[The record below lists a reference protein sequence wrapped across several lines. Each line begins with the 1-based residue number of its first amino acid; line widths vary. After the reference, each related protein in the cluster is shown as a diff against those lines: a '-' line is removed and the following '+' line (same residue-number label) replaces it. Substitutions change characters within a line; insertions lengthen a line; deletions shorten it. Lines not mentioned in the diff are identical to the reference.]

1 MEKRLLMVFVTLL
14 LTALTV
20 QAVPAKPGV
29 KKTVKLADGSTI
41 ELTLRGDEHYSYYTD
56 ASGAPFQIEKGIAR
70 KITPE
75 EVTTQWTARKR
86 ANLNRAAASRRAG
99 SITRRIGE
107 PSASTTGTHR
117 SLVVL
122 LEFQDVKFTTPNV
135 RETYQR
141 VFNEADYHEGGMTGS
156 VRDYF
161 LKQSYNQLTIDFDV
175 AGPYTVN
182 EVEKYYGEPI
192 RDEETGEVK
201 FHDRDPSIAIVEAL
215 DQAIEDKSLNFAD
228 YDWDG
233 DGVVDQVFFIFAGY
247 SEAQGAD
254 ENTIWPHEN
263 TLIGYGWDFYLED
276 DEGNRLLVFDTY
288 ACASELCDDG
298 KPDENGNIAAVMDGI
313 GTACHEFSHCLGLP
327 DMYDTDFSG
336 GFGMSYWDIMDQ
348 GAYIDNARTP
358 AGYSSYER
366 WFSGWLEPVEIKEMT
381 SINDMKPLA
390 TYPEAYVL
398 YNEATEKSIKGEY
411 YLLENRQRVDF
422 DAKLNGHGLMI
433 IHVDYDR
440 EMWTNNEVNDDPDHQ
455 RLTIIPADGELS
467 EASKEAL
474 AGDLWPGYKK
484 NTALTNTTTPAAE
497 LFNPNVDGR
506 KLMSKPIEDITE
518 DVDAKTVSFQACRP
532 IADKIDAIVTNSTD
546 TPRYYD
552 LQGREVPADT
562 KGLLIRKLGSSV
574 EKVTH

>member
-99 SITRRIGE
+99 SINRRIGE

-117 SLVVL
+117 GLVIL
-122 LEFQDVKFTTPNV
+122 MEFQDVKFTTPNV
-135 RETYQR
+135 RDTYQR
-141 VFNEADYHEGGMTGS
+141 VFNEPGYHEGGMAGS

-161 LKQSYNQLTIDFDV
+161 MKQSYYQLTINFDV
-175 AGPYTVN
+175 VGPYTTQ
-182 EVEKYYGEPI
+182 EVEKFYGEPV
-192 RDEETGEVK
+192 RDEETGKVK
-201 FHDRDPSIAIVEAL
+201 AHDKNAPLAMAEAIV
-215 DQAIEDKSLNFAD
+215 QAADSTELNFAD

-233 DGVVDQVFFIFAGY
+233 DGVVDQVFIIFAGY

-254 ENTIWPHEN
+254 ENTIWPHET
-263 TLIGYGWDFYLED
+263 TLKGWGYDLSFKD
-276 DEGNRLLVFDTY
+276 DEGNILLAFDTY
-288 ACASELCDDG
+288 GCASELCNDG
-298 KPDENGNIAAVMDGI
+298 KPDENGNIAANMDGI

-327 DMYDTDFSG
+327 DMYDTDYSG
-336 GFGMSYWDIMDQ
+336 GYGTSIWDVMDSGSYLDES
-348 GAYIDNARTP
+348 RTP
-358 AGYSSYER
+358 AGYTSYER
-366 WFSGWLEPVEIKEMT
+366 WFSGWMEPVEINEMT
-381 SINDMKPLA
+381 TINDMRPLA
-390 TYPEAYVL
+390 THPEAYVL

-411 YLLENRQRVDF
+411 YLLENRQMVDF
-422 DAKLNGHGLMI
+422 DAKLYGHGLLI
-433 IHVDYDR
+433 LHVDYDK
-440 EMWTNNEVNDDPDHQ
+440 EIWEKNKINDDSLHQ
-455 RLTIIPADGELS
+455 RLTIIPADGNFLFS
-467 EASKEAL
+467 AVGL
-474 AGDLWPGYKK
+474 AGDPWPGYTK

-506 KLMSKPIEDITE
+506 KLMSKPIEYITE
-518 DVDAKTVSFQACRP
+518 DASALTVSFLVCRP